1 MAERRQYRSALRS
14 KRLIRQ
20 ALLELLEE
28 KEYERITVT
37 DIVKRA
43 DLNRSTFYAHYPDVH
58 GVVEEIQQEIVA
70 RNVALIQELKYRS
83 IIQDPMPY
91 LQGISA
97 MLQENLEL
105 FRKLGHTE
113 NVHRHLD
120 EFRRIIVED
129 VLKNDELPAQ
139 LRNST
144 AVSIR
149 LHFFVG
155 GIMNTYQ
162 QWAEGKL
169 PCSLEEISREI
180 ATLIQKSG
188 ADYLLEELY

>member
-20 ALLELLEE
+20 ALLELLDE

-37 DIVKRA
+37 DIVRRA

-58 GVVEEIQQEIVA
+58 GVVEEIQQEILA

-83 IIQDPMPY
+83 IIQEPMPY

-97 MLQENLEL
+97 MLRDNVEL

-113 NVHRHLD
+113 TVHRHLD

-129 VLKNDELPAQ
+129 MLKNEDLPAR

-169 PCSLEEISREI
+169 SCSLEEISREI
-180 ATLIQKSG
+180 ATLIQKSC
-188 ADYLLEELY
+188 ADYLIEE